1 MHSGYFELKSNQNYK
16 RGDKNIREK
25 LSVFLVNL
33 ILAKLVDPRN
43 AWIENKPDKQKRG
56 AETSELLETK
66 GKINYVGLCFATSIN
81 FR

>member
-1 MHSGYFELKSNQNYK
+1 M
-16 RGDKNIREK
+16 
-25 LSVFLVNL
+25 
-33 ILAKLVDPRN
+33 DPEN
-43 AWIENKPDKQKRG
+43 AWIEKKPDKQKRG

>member
-1 MHSGYFELKSNQNYK
+1 M
-16 RGDKNIREK
+16 
-25 LSVFLVNL
+25 
-33 ILAKLVDPRN
+33 DPRN

-56 AETSELLETK
+56 AKETSELLETK